1 MMRLAMST
9 AARSLLRAL
18 IARSGA
24 DENRILLT
32 EWTSIDWQSLTFI
45 GERHEAR
52 MRICGPDADA
62 ILAKV
67 IADLDDADFKIPGHV
82 LADIAVT
89 ENESDSDGSRML
101 LIEALTLRDD

>member
-1 MMRLAMST
+1 
-9 AARSLLRAL
+9 
-18 IARSGA
+18 
-24 DENRILLT
+24 
-32 EWTSIDWQSLTFI
+32 
-45 GERHEAR
+45 